1 MEFMVA
7 TVQPSLQTRRSL
19 LSRMKDWQDRESW
32 QQFYDTYSNLIYG
45 VALGAGL
52 SHEEAEEVLQ
62 ETVLTVAKKLKANG
76 TEKPAFTYDPEH
88 GSFKSWLL
96 HTTRWRINDEFRKR
110 GPLARRV
117 VNRDSQTDRTPAEA
131 QIPDP
136 SVNGL
141 EAKWDH
147 EWKETLHEAALERVK
162 RTVKAKH
169 YQ

>member
-1 MEFMVA
+1 
-7 TVQPSLQTRRSL
+7 
-19 LSRMKDWQDRESW
+19 
-32 QQFYDTYSNLIYG
+32 
-45 VALGAGL
+45 GL

-96 HTTRWRINDEFRKR
+96 HTTRWRINDQFRKR

-117 VNRDSQTDRTPAEA
+117 VNRDSQTDKTPVEA

-169 YQ
+169 YQVFDLYVVKQWPAEKVARILGLNVGQVFVAKHRILALVKKEVKRLQKEVL